1 MIGCAMYCFDSTPT
15 IDFASPSSA
24 NIPVCMADKL
34 TIFDRFSIFWYP
46 SIFNELPQKNFP
58 MLSIEL
64 GASYT
69 SKKLSVLEWPMRKS
83 WAWLF
88 VIHTTSFG
96 PAFSGAFWQPLDIK
110 RPVKMAINTRL
121 ALGEIMQTSKI
132 VQIIAQPHKVWFGTT
147 EKKCK
152 FVLLCCIRCFAF
164 GITSF
169 LAFSPSGCRFSIWTI
184 CSFAIASPMK

>member
-1 MIGCAMYCFDSTPT
+1 MYCFDSTPT

-34 TIFDRFSIFWYP
+34 TILSRFSIFWYP
-46 SIFNELPQKNFP
+46 SIFNVLPQQNFP
-58 MLSIEL
+58 ILSIDL

-69 SKKLSVLEWPMRKS
+69 SRKLSVLVSPIRNNC
-83 WAWLF
+83 AWVF
-88 VIHTTSFG
+88 FIHTISSG
-96 PAFSGAFWQPLDIK
+96 PDFLGAFWHPLSMEIAIK
-110 RPVKMAINTRL
+110 MVVNTRL
-121 ALGEIMQTSKI
+121 ALKDVMQCSKI

-147 EKKCK
+147 EKKCN
-152 FVLLCCIRCFAF
+152 FVLLCCIHCFAF

-169 LAFSPSGCRFSIWTI
+169 SAFSPSGCRFSIWTI